1 MKKTIEYEKVFSM
14 DSISLEERNIEDE
27 IINKYVLDK
36 GCLYKI
42 ELVEKYT
49 LIHTMVHN
57 SRITRPIPPPNDIS
71 IC

>member
-1 MKKTIEYEKVFSM
+1 MKKTIEYEKVFSI

-42 ELVEKYT
+42 ELVEKST
-49 LIHTMVHN
+49 LTHTMVHN
-57 SRITRPIPPPNDIS
+57 SRITKPIPPSNDIS